1 METILVL
8 FGGLLLGG
16 GLSYGFFKFR
26 KVDVLKEKILQDAR
40 KEAEE
45 KVKKADAEV
54 QELLKESEVLTKK
67 VRKEAVEQ
75 ETLLLN
81 REQAINKRS
90 KMLDE
95 KAEVLESEK
104 EIVKKTKAQLES
116 NRVRLKTEL
125 EKISNLTRDEA
136 REKLLQEVE
145 QDLIGYKAKK
155 IREAESEIKEVA
167 QEKAKEI
174 LVDTMQSIETDYVSE
189 TTTSVIKLDDEK
201 VKGRII
207 GKEGRNIR
215 AFEKVTGVDVIV
227 DEAPNA
233 IGVSSFDPLRREIAR
248 IALAKLIKDGRIH
261 PGSIEDEVRKAKNE
275 IAQEIRKNGMLLAE
289 EAGWAGIDPGLLK
302 LIGKMKYRS
311 SYGQSLMDHTTELIR
326 IGSSIANSLGADV
339 DLVKKACLLHDV
351 GKVLSHKIDQPHHH
365 ISGQVARKYKLPEKL
380 VNAIEGHH
388 LDIDPQSIEAVIVH
402 IADAISGARP
412 GARRDTYEAYI
423 KRVEGIESVAKEI
436 GGEKLDEV
444 YAIHAGREI
453 RVIVKPAET
462 SDDEITVMAKEIAD
476 EIHKSQTYPG
486 TIQVTV
492 IREKRAIEVAS

>member
-1 METILVL
+1 METILL
-8 FGGLLLGG
+8 LLGGLLLGVAVSFG
-16 GLSYGFFKFR
+16 YFKFR
-26 KVDVLKEKILQDAR
+26 KVDVSKDKVIEDAK

-45 KVKKADAEV
+45 KLSKADKEAGKLV
-54 QELLKESEVLTKK
+54 QESEELAKK

-75 ETLLLN
+75 ENLLLD
-81 REQAINKRS
+81 REKSINKRS

-95 KAEVLESEK
+95 KADFLEK
-104 EIVKKTKAQLES
+104 EIGALKKTKKQLEE
-116 NRVRLKTEL
+116 NRLKLKTDL
-125 EKISNLTRDEA
+125 EKISNLTKDEA
-136 REKLLQEVE
+136 REKLVQEVDE
-145 QDLIGYKAKK
+145 DLLSYKAKK
-155 IREAESEIKEVA
+155 IREAEAEIKEVS

-189 TTTSVIKLDDEK
+189 TTTSVIKLSDEK
-201 VKGRII
+201 VKGRVI
-207 GKEGRNIR
+207 GKDGRNIR
-215 AFEKVTGVDVIV
+215 AFEKATGVDVVV

-248 IALAKLIKDGRIH
+248 VALEKLMKDGRIH

-275 IAQEIRKNGMLLAE
+275 IAQEIKKNGMILAE
-289 EAGWAGIDPGLLK
+289 EADWSGIDPGLLK

-326 IGSSIANSLGADV
+326 IGSVIASNLNADV
-339 DLVKKACLLHDV
+339 ELVKKACLLHDV

-365 ISGQVARKYKLPEKL
+365 ISGQVARKYSLPDKL
-380 VNAIEGHH
+380 VNAIEAHH
-388 LDIDPQSIEAVIVH
+388 LDVDVQSVEAMVVH

-423 KRVEGIESVAKEI
+423 KRVEAIEGVAKDV
-436 GGEKLDEV
+436 GGDKLEEV

-453 RVIVKPAET
+453 RVIVKPAST
-462 SDDEITVMAKEIAD
+462 DDDEITVMAKDIAD
-476 EIHKSQTYPG
+476 EIQKTQTYPG

-492 IREKRAIEVAS
+492 IRENRVTEVAS

>member
-1 METILVL
+1 METILIL
-8 FGGLLLGG
+8 LGGLLLGAG
-16 GLSYGFFKFR
+16 TSFGYFKLR
-26 KVDVLKEKILQDAR
+26 KVDVSKDKILEEAR
-40 KEAEE
+40 KEAEG
-45 KVKKADAEV
+45 KLKKADEESQKLVKDAEN
-54 QELLKESEVLTKK
+54 LSKK
-67 VRKEAVEQ
+67 VRKESFEQ
-75 ETLLLN
+75 ENLLLN
-81 REQAINKRS
+81 REKGINKRS

-95 KAEVLESEK
+95 KADFLEK
-104 EIVKKTKAQLES
+104 EKESVKRTKKQLEE
-116 NRVRLKTEL
+116 NRLRLKKEL

-136 REKLLQEVE
+136 REKLVKEVDE
-145 QDLIGYKAKK
+145 DLLSYKAKK
-155 IREAESEIKEVA
+155 IREAEAEVKEVA

-189 TTTSVIKLDDEK
+189 TTTSVIKLSDEK

-207 GKEGRNIR
+207 GKDGRNIR
-215 AFEKVTGVDVIV
+215 AFEKATGIDVVV

-248 IALAKLIKDGRIH
+248 VALEKLIKDGRIH

-275 IAQEIRKNGMLLAE
+275 IAQEIKKNGMILAE
-289 EAGWAGIDPGLLK
+289 EADWPGIDPGLLK

-326 IGSSIANSLGADV
+326 IGSLIANNLNADV

-380 VNAIEGHH
+380 VNAIESHH
-388 LDIDPQSIEAVIVH
+388 LDVEPQSVEAMVVH

-412 GARRDTYEAYI
+412 GARRDTYDAYI
-423 KRVEGIESVAKEI
+423 KRVESIESVAKDV

-453 RVIVKPAET
+453 RVLVKPADT
-462 SDDEITVMAKEIAD
+462 SDDEITVMAKDIAD
-476 EIHKSQTYPG
+476 EIQKTQTYPG

-492 IREKRAIEVAS
+492 IRENRAVEVAS

>member
-8 FGGLLLGG
+8 LGGLLLGG
-16 GLSYGFFKFR
+16 GASYGYFKFR
-26 KVDVLKEKILQDAR
+26 KVDVSKDKILEEAQ
-40 KEAEE
+40 KEADE
-45 KVKKADAEV
+45 KVKKADQEV
-54 QELLKESEVLTKK
+54 RELLKESEELAKK
-67 VRKEAVEQ
+67 VRKESLEQ

-95 KAEVLESEK
+95 KVDALDKEK
-104 EIVKKTKAQLES
+104 DSLKKSRRQLEE
-116 NRVRLKTEL
+116 NRLRLKTEL

-136 REKLLQEVE
+136 REKLLKEVDE
-145 QDLIGYKAKK
+145 DLISYKAKK
-155 IREAESEIKEVA
+155 IREAEAEIKEVS

-174 LVDTMQSIETDYVSE
+174 LIDTMQSIETDYVSE

-207 GKEGRNIR
+207 GKDGRNIR

-275 IAQEIRKNGMLLAE
+275 IAQEIKKNGMLLAE
-289 EAGWAGIDPGLLK
+289 EADWAGIDPGLLK
-302 LIGKMKYRS
+302 LLGKMKYRS
-311 SYGQSLMDHTTELIR
+311 SYGQSLMDHTIELIR
-326 IGSSIANSLGADV
+326 IGSSIANSLGCDV

-365 ISGQVARKYKLPEKL
+365 ISGQVARKYNLPDKL

-388 LDIDPQSIEAVIVH
+388 LDIDPQSLEAVIVH

-423 KRVEGIESVAKEI
+423 KRVEAIEKVAKDI
-436 GGEKLDEV
+436 GQDKLDEV

-453 RVIVKPAET
+453 RVIVKPTEA
-462 SDDEITVMAKEIAD
+462 SDDDITVMAKEIAD

-492 IREKRAIEVAS
+492 IREKRAIEIAS